1 MTPPRHRPWSTWAR
15 RCAGL
20 ALVSTDVGKVHAR
33 NAAHVEKIKSAVV
46 TRWSR
51 GGHTVV
57 TRWSQPG
64 GRFSRGISHRRRMSD
79 CTSTSSSPEQ
89 SADQPC
95 SSSTSDPAARAAP
108 ARPPVAPPSR
118 RRWGMPSSRVPTV
131 DEWRT
136 AHPRRRRPSDQ
147 PISVA
152 QNPQSPPWRRWDQH
166 TGGRPARAHAG
177 GTHEKGRARPALF
190 HAGRR

>member
-1 MTPPRHRPWSTWAR
+1 MTPHRHRPWSTWAR

-51 GGHTVV
+51 GGHAVV
-57 TRWSQPG
+57 TRWSHGGHTVVTTG

-108 ARPPVAPPSR
+108 TRPPVAPSSR
-118 RRWGMPSSRVPTV
+118 RRWGMPCSRVP
-131 DEWRT
+131 
-136 AHPRRRRPSDQ
+136 HRRRMADCPST
-147 PISVA
+147 SS
-152 QNPQSPPWRRWDQH
+152 SPK
-166 TGGRPARAHAG
+166 RPADLRCAEPSVTALAPLG
-177 GTHEKGRARPALF
+177 PTHGWTPSARPCRG
-190 HAGRR
+190 HP

>member
-1 MTPPRHRPWSTWAR
+1 MTPHRHRPWSTWAR

-51 GGHTVV
+51 GGHTVG
-57 TRWSQPG
+57 TRWSQ
-64 GRFSRGISHRRRMSD
+64 RGVASAGAFPTVDECRTAHPRRRRPSSQP
-79 CTSTSSSPEQ
+79 TSLARQ
-89 SADQPC
+89 ARRIQPRVQHRQDRLWHRPVDDGGGC
-95 SSSTSDPAARAAP
+95 RARA
-108 ARPPVAPPSR
+108 S
-118 RRWGMPSSRVPTV
+118 PTV

-152 QNPQSPPWRRWDQH
+152 QNPQSPPWRRWDQLMD
-166 TGGRPARAHAG
+166 GRPARAHAG